1 MNGYAKRW
9 GFTVG
14 IVEWNFK
21 YLRTF
26 VGAKMNDMNSQ
37 DSSFFS
43 SVLVYNF
50 FIHNL
55 IETRL
60 KYIVLLFKINETVIL
75 LLLFV
80 SVF

>member
-1 MNGYAKRW
+1 
-9 GFTVG
+9 
-14 IVEWNFK
+14 
-21 YLRTF
+21 
-26 VGAKMNDMNSQ
+26 MNDMNSQ